1 MPRETVGDA
10 VEPVEV
16 ADRDQVAVGPATI
29 LSNIRGDEVEEF
41 DIEIVRLYPAGDGT
55 RSMMIQ
61 VTDPALLEATG
72 GIVQG
77 MVVSYNR
84 DNTGNP

>member
-1 MPRETVGDA
+1 M
-10 VEPVEV
+10 EPVEV
-16 ADRDQVAVGPATI
+16 AEAEQVKTGKASI
-29 LSNIRGDEVEEF
+29 YSNVSGEEVRAYEVEITKLFPHAE
-41 DIEIVRLYPAGDGT
+41 DG
-55 RSMMIQ
+55 RDMMVK